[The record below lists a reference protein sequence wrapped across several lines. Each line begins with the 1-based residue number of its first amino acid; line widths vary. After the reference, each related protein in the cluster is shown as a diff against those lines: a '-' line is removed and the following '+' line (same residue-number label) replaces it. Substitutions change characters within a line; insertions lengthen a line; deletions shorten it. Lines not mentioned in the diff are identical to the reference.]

1 MTTNDLYGVAEQ
13 ECVEITPYRLQKRD
27 ALSLI
32 DEDGRC
38 YIAIDPTKITSGADE
53 KTKIAHELGH
63 CVTGSFYNVY
73 SSCDFRQRHEARADK
88 WAIKRLLPEDEL
100 HDAVA
105 NDRSRSQSGELVQIR
120 KFIFRLKLV
129 RFKKEKLSEIIEEP
143 NR

>member
-1 MTTNDLYGVAEQ
+1 MTTHDLYGVAEQ

-105 NDRSRSQSGELVQIR
+105 NGHTELWELADVFDVTID
-120 KFIFRLKLV
+120 LV
-129 RFKKEKLSEIIEEP
+129 RKAVSWYKYGNLYSV
-143 NR
+143 

>member
-13 ECVEITPYRLQKRD
+13 ERVEITPYRLQKRD

-32 DEDGRC
+32 DEEGRC
-38 YIAIDPTKITSGADE
+38 YIAIDPTKITSAADE

-105 NDRSRSQSGELVQIR
+105 NGHTELWELADVFDVTID
-120 KFIFRLKLV
+120 LV
-129 RFKKEKLSEIIEEP
+129 RKAVSWYKYGNLYSV
-143 NR
+143 

>member
-73 SSCDFRQRHEARADK
+73 SSCDFRQRHEVRADK

-105 NDRSRSQSGELVQIR
+105 NGHTELWELADVFDVTID
-120 KFIFRLKLV
+120 LV
-129 RFKKEKLSEIIEEP
+129 RKAVSWYKYGNLYSV
-143 NR
+143 

>member
-1 MTTNDLYGVAEQ
+1 M
-13 ECVEITPYRLQKRD
+13 
-27 ALSLI
+27 I

-105 NDRSRSQSGELVQIR
+105 NGHTELWELADVFDVTID
-120 KFIFRLKLV
+120 LV
-129 RFKKEKLSEIIEEP
+129 RKAVSWYKYGNLYSV
-143 NR
+143 

>member
-1 MTTNDLYGVAEQ
+1 MTTHDLYGVAEQ

-105 NDRSRSQSGELVQIR
+105 NGHTERWERADGIDVKIERGR
-120 KFIFRLKLV
+120 KAVSWDKYGKLDTV
-129 RFKKEKLSEIIEEP
+129 
-143 NR
+143 